1 MDLLSP
7 IKKEILKELEYKLH
21 SLMKAGGTVFGLDYR
36 IPNGTP
42 LENYKFQ
49 VDTAREILNL
59 LSRDGKRRGW
69 VSQAFYYFF
78 RFKKDFSA

>member
-1 MDLLSP
+1 MQIAPAYANWRNS
-7 IKKEILKELEYKLH
+7 
-21 SLMKAGGTVFGLDYR
+21 FGLDYR

-59 LSRDGKRRGW
+59 PSRDGKRRGR
-69 VSQAFYYFF
+69 VSQAF
-78 RFKKDFSA
+78 